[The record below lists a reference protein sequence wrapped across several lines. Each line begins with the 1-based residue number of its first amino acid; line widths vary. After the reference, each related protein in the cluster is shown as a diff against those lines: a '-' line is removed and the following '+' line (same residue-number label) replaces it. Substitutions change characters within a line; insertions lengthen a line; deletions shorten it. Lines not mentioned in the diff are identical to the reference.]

1 MSFRPFSNVLFE
13 VNNGRI
19 DNPSCECKRHMNL
32 HDGIH
37 PTSENG
43 GSPAGGAA
51 GAEPDVSEFAR
62 RLRMTAQHL
71 AKFLEEQ
78 YERLDSAARQCERVL
93 EDRAALDSAKAEL
106 KQQMDEWEA
115 GRRQREDEIRQEQDR
130 LIAAWKNLE
139 SEQRKILA
147 TGGVPQNQHAIAPSP
162 AVAAPMTQPAHPQ
175 PAAVQPPPQ
184 AAPMHNT
191 PFRPDPSMPILETES
206 GDFPAPVA
214 PAVPVLPAAASSN
227 QVFVEPTIPR
237 PVASSPMS
245 REAALDQFQRLK
257 REIRTHSQ
265 RSRPNYND

>member
-1 MSFRPFSNVLFE
+1 M
-13 VNNGRI
+13 
-19 DNPSCECKRHMNL
+19 NP

-37 PTSENG
+37 PTSDNG
-43 GSPAGGAA
+43 GGPAGGAG

-93 EDRAALDSAKAEL
+93 EDRAALESAKAEL
-106 KQQMDEWEA
+106 KQQMDEWEVS
-115 GRRQREDEIRQEQDR
+115 RRQREDEIRQEQDR
-130 LIAAWKNLE
+130 LIAAWKILE
-139 SEQRKILA
+139 GEQRKMLA
-147 TGGVPQNQHAIAPSP
+147 AGGMPQNQAAIAPSP
-162 AVAAPMTQPAHPQ
+162 AVAAPMSQPAPPQ

-184 AAPMHNT
+184 AAPAPTHNT
-191 PFRPDPSMPILETES
+191 PFRPDPSMPILETEN
-206 GDFPAPVA
+206 GDFPAPAA
-214 PAVPVLPAAASSN
+214 PTMPAAASSN